1 MNFLKDRNCSLLPV
15 ALYFPK
21 CGFDGNDCDDDDGDD
36 DDDDDGDDDDGG
48 GGEGDFCIC
57 PLILHNAEDKSK

>member
-1 MNFLKDRNCSLLPV
+1 MDQ
-15 ALYFPK
+15 LYP
-21 CGFDGNDCDDDDGDD
+21 DDCEDADD
-36 DDDDDGDDDDGG
+36 DDDDDDDDN

>member
-1 MNFLKDRNCSLLPV
+1 MDQ
-15 ALYFPK
+15 LYP
-21 CGFDGNDCDDDDGDD
+21 DDCEDD
-36 DDDDDGDDDDGG
+36 DDDDDDNDDDDYDGHDDDDGGGG

>member
-1 MNFLKDRNCSLLPV
+1 MDQ
-15 ALYFPK
+15 LYP
-21 CGFDGNDCDDDDGDD
+21 NDCEDDEDDADDEDNEEDDDD
-36 DDDDDGDDDDGG
+36 

>member
-1 MNFLKDRNCSLLPV
+1 MDQ
-15 ALYFPK
+15 LYP
-21 CGFDGNDCDDDDGDD
+21 DDCEDD
-36 DDDDDGDDDDGG
+36 DDDDDDDNDDQDDDGHDDDDGG

>member
-1 MNFLKDRNCSLLPV
+1 MDQ
-15 ALYFPK
+15 LYP
-21 CGFDGNDCDDDDGDD
+21 NDCEDDEDDEGDDDEDDDD
-36 DDDDDGDDDDGG
+36 